1 MNRFGLATGV
11 AVLLA
16 APLTLHAQLPLN
28 TQTPG
33 KATKATV
40 QQVCAADFAPKP
52 LSKGR
57 ITEAFAA
64 YGMANNP
71 GDRVIDQLIPA
82 NLGGSDDVDNLWP
95 QPPKGQWSAES
106 KDQLEAK
113 LHEMVCSGKMPLKE
127 AQKVIRE
134 NWVKAYQ
141 EYVAPAANT
150 K

>member
-1 MNRFGLATGV
+1 MNRIGLATGV

-16 APLTLHAQLPLN
+16 APLTLHAQLPLS

-40 QQVCAADFAPKP
+40 EQLCAADFTPKP
-52 LSKGR
+52 LSKR
-57 ITEAFAA
+57 QITEAFAA
-64 YGMANNP
+64 YGMANKP

-82 NLGGSDDVDNLWP
+82 NLGGSDDLDNLWP
-95 QPPKGQWSAES
+95 QAPKGQWSAET

-113 LHEMVCSGKMPLKE
+113 LHEMVCGGKITLKE
-127 AQKVIRE
+127 AQKLIRE

-141 EYVAPAANT
+141 EYIAPSANT